1 MPATCPD
8 DIWWPLEAD
17 NWTSDDAAEPEGDEV
32 DNIEDISRM
41 NGAVPVD
48 DGDETA
54 CPGVDVPVFE
64 PDDTIVD
71 VVDDVPEVK
80 AEPEPEPE
88 PEPAADADAG
98 DEEVGPA
105 PAPALASVT
114 ATKESTVN
122 SLSSTPSPTTRIS
135 RVCCLFSRP
144 LTLKN
149 V

>member
-1 MPATCPD
+1 VPATCPD

-48 DGDETA
+48 EGDETD
-54 CPGVDVPVFE
+54 CPGVDVPVLE
-64 PDDTIVD
+64 PDNAIVD

-88 PEPAADADAG
+88 IAADADAG
-98 DEEVGPA
+98 DEEVG